1 MKASGNHRS
10 ASVFGQTANV
20 VAAALTLA
28 ACQTA
33 TVGAPKLTLD
43 EAKKV
48 TAQFSG
54 SFTPP
59 PKSTNDIMAR
69 VDESRSS
76 GEHCGLVPPQTDE
89 EIRKVMMAF
98 PPSRKG
104 NYRRVN
110 YVAGQASD
118 QFYSGNYRRGIKL
131 MKWAVDAVP
140 VDSWGNATYLREL
153 ASYQAH
159 GGEFEEAENTPGQAI
174 RFQSSIRN
182 WGGSKSGLAW
192 LNFHV
197 SESRGALAAA
207 KGQLALAEAYY
218 RKAIDIAGK
227 GDGVMVRDPRHEF
240 AKLSLARTLASQG
253 RLLEA
258 ENILRELLKDTLPNV
273 TPVVAI
279 AMLRYGEVLYE
290 QGRYSEAETVARTT
304 VKMFRGLCTAPENI
318 QLAEARNSLA
328 KTLVAQ
334 ERWGHALEQY
344 YTIRAAMAKDMDSYD
359 RLFSGILYEGLA
371 MLRTG
376 RMDEAVRDLGM
387 ALQRT
392 EERLGAK
399 HYRAAE
405 IRGILAMARLEKGAS
420 AEALDEFVA
429 ATKILLTRSRE
440 SDDESN
446 TFKARDQRLN
456 LILESYMGL
465 LADIRSTDLEKK
477 ADLDGVSEAFRLA
490 ETARSRAIQRAL
502 TASGSRA
509 ALKDPALA
517 DLARREQDT
526 QKQITALYGTL
537 AAEFTRPPE
546 ERNLVRL
553 QDLKVSI
560 DQLRGARAALMEEVE
575 RRFPDYAKL
584 INPKPMTIDEARAA
598 LAGGEALVTTYVG
611 RERTFVW
618 AIPKSGEVAFKAVDL
633 GREDLTDQVA
643 LLRAALE
650 PDAQT
655 LGDIPEFDLGAAY
668 ELYERLLAPV
678 KAGWGE
684 ADSLLIVAHGP
695 LGYLPM
701 SVLPTENVALG
712 PEREP
717 LFTNYRDVP
726 WLARTHAVTMLPSVA
741 SLKAL
746 RGLPP
751 GDAGRTPFA
760 GFGDPLFS
768 AEQAEAAMKP
778 RRVAALASPGMK
790 TRGLKTRG
798 LRLRAAPGTS
808 EVDSAE
814 LALLPRLPDTAEEVR
829 SPGAG
834 HERGPGDKRVPGRRG
849 QRGPDQ
855 GDGSFGRPRVG
866 LRHPRGWF
874 RAISTD

>member
-1 MKASGNHRS
+1 MRAGRRGSI
-10 ASVFGQTANV
+10 
-20 VAAALTLA
+20 AAW
-28 ACQTA
+28 
-33 TVGAPKLTLD
+33 
-43 EAKKV
+43 
-48 TAQFSG
+48 F
-54 SFTPP
+54 
-59 PKSTNDIMAR
+59 
-69 VDESRSS
+69 
-76 GEHCGLVPPQTDE
+76 PPQTDE
-89 EIRKVMMAF
+89 EIRKIMMTF
-98 PPSRKG
+98 PPARKG

-110 YVAGQASD
+110 YVASQASE

-131 MKWAVDAVP
+131 MKWAVDVVP
-140 VDSWGNATYLREL
+140 VDSWGAATYLGEL

-159 GGEFEEAENTPGQAI
+159 GGEFDEAEHTLGKAI
-174 RFQSSIRN
+174 RIQSGIRN
-182 WGGSKSGLAW
+182 WGGSKSSLDW

-197 SESRGALAAA
+197 SESRGSLAAA

-218 RKAIDIAGK
+218 RKALDIAGK
-227 GDGVMVRDPRHEF
+227 GDGVMVRDLRHEF

-273 TPVVAI
+273 TPVIAI
-279 AMLRYGEVLYE
+279 AMLRYSEVLYE
-290 QGRYSEAETVARTT
+290 QGRYTEGETVARTT

-344 YTIRAAMAKDMDSYD
+344 DTIRAAMAKDMDSYD
-359 RLFSGILYEGLA
+359 RLFSGTLYKGLA

-376 RMDEAVRDLGM
+376 RNDEAVRDLSK

-392 EERLGAK
+392 EERLGQK

-405 IRGILAMARLEKGAS
+405 IRGFLAMARLQEGAS
-420 AEALDEFVA
+420 AEALDEFAA

-465 LADIRSTDLEKK
+465 LSDIRGTEVEKK
-477 ADLDGVSEAFRLA
+477 AGIEAVSEIFKLA

-502 TASGSRA
+502 AASGSRA

-517 DLARREQDT
+517 GLARREQDT

-537 AAEFTRPPE
+537 AAEYTRPLQ
-546 ERNLVRL
+546 ERNLDRL
-553 QDLKVSI
+553 QGMKIII
-560 DQLRGARAALMEEVE
+560 DQLRGARAALMEEIE
-575 RRFPDYAKL
+575 RRFPDYAEL

-598 LAGGEALVTTYVG
+598 LAGGEALVSTYVG
-611 RERTFVW
+611 RDRTFVW
-618 AIPKSGEVAFKAVDL
+618 AIPREGKVAFAAVEA
-633 GREDLTDQVA
+633 GREELSDTVA

-650 PDAQT
+650 PNAAT

-668 ELYERLLAPV
+668 GLYAKLLAPV
-678 KAGWGE
+678 KAGWGD
-684 ADSLLIVAHGP
+684 ANSLLIVAHGP

-701 SVLPTENVALG
+701 SILPTENAALG
-712 PEREP
+712 PERKP
-717 LFTNYRDVP
+717 LFANYRDVP
-726 WLARTHAVTMLPSVA
+726 WLARSHAVTMLPSVA

-768 AEQAEAAMKP
+768 AEQAEAASMP
-778 RRVAALASPGMK
+778 RQVAAL
-790 TRGLKTRG
+790 TNRGLKTRG
-798 LRLRAAPGTS
+798 GCP
-808 EVDSAE
+808 
-814 LALLPRLPDTAEEVR
+814 
-829 SPGAG
+829 
-834 HERGPGDKRVPGRRG
+834 
-849 QRGPDQ
+849 
-855 GDGSFGRPRVG
+855 
-866 LRHPRGWF
+866 
-874 RAISTD
+874 